1 MNKIDFTFSD
11 LIAGYITSYD
21 QASDSFGL
29 KTSDGREYTVH
40 IAVNCYAELVR
51 NLGEAFHDASG
62 SMREMLTPGRFLF
75 AYGIFYPDGTDGDCR
90 FDVKHIVFLG
100 RTENEYLFEKQNWW
114 IQQIRQLADF
124 YLNAEFGD
132 GEIDYSAYRTNL
144 ALTGEK
150 LRSGR
155 QETDTISRLVY
166 GFSSAFLLT
175 GDERY
180 LEAAQ
185 KGTKYLRDHFR
196 FKDNSENICCR
207 AKRHQIST

>member
-11 LIAGYITSYD
+11 LIAGYVTSYD

-62 SMREMLTPGRFLF
+62 PMREMLTPDRFLF

-90 FDVKHIVFLG
+90 FDVKHIVFVG

-114 IQQIRQLADF
+114 IQ
-124 YLNAEFGD
+124 
-132 GEIDYSAYRTNL
+132 
-144 ALTGEK
+144 
-150 LRSGR
+150 
-155 QETDTISRLVY
+155 
-166 GFSSAFLLT
+166 
-175 GDERY
+175 
-180 LEAAQ
+180 
-185 KGTKYLRDHFR
+185 
-196 FKDNSENICCR
+196 
-207 AKRHQIST
+207 